1 LDRLFKP
8 SSGHRSQWS
17 PLIQYSGA
25 TQSPAAPRLTPTP
38 GRHIG
43 SWLEALMLWIII
55 LIVAIAAIL
64 YTQRERLSNL
74 RR

>member
-1 LDRLFKP
+1 MRPGVGWGGKQRSGIVASGTIPRRDPKP
-8 SSGHRSQWS
+8 RR
-17 PLIQYSGA
+17 A
-25 TQSPAAPRLTPTP
+25 RLTLTP
-38 GRHIG
+38 GRHFG
-43 SWLEALMLWIII
+43 VGWRPTMLWIII

>member
-1 LDRLFKP
+1 LA
-8 SSGHRSQWS
+8 G
-17 PLIQYSGA
+17 G
-25 TQSPAAPRLTPTP
+25 
-38 GRHIG
+38 
-43 SWLEALMLWIII
+43 LMLWIII